1 MDIMIV
7 YKIAFIIL
15 GIAGLTFIFSILTS
29 SNPKVRAKT
38 MEKQMKAVKYMMDE
52 NEELL
57 KAMSTQG
64 AEISS
69 EGIEIKARA
78 MKKGFS
84 SQKEIGQ
91 MFCKYCGKTIEKNSK
106 FCNYCG
112 KEQ

>member
-7 YKIAFIIL
+7 FKIAFIIL
-15 GIAGLTFIFSILTS
+15 GICGLTFVISIITS
-29 SNPKVRAKT
+29 SNPKVRAKS

-52 NEELL
+52 NKELL
-57 KAMSTQG
+57 KGIAEQR
-64 AEISS
+64 AEISRDS
-69 EGIEIKARA
+69 IEIRARA

-84 SQKEIGQ
+84 EQEETEKI
-91 MFCKYCGKTIEKNSK
+91 FCENCGKTIEKDSK